1 MNVTELAQYCSTS
14 PATITRMCKSL
25 GYSGYKDFI
34 KDLMLDV
41 SHYMYMLKEMKG
53 RDGHP
58 FLSGYLHHV
67 ISYDAKKQ
75 WV

>member
-1 MNVTELAQYCSTS
+1 MLTILILKSSLLLIENVKSTMASLIVVMNGSCH
-14 PATITRMCKSL
+14 ICH
-25 GYSGYKDFI
+25 
-34 KDLMLDV
+34 V
-41 SHYMYMLKEMKG
+41 SHINMYMLKEMKG

>member
-1 MNVTELAQYCSTS
+1 
-14 PATITRMCKSL
+14 
-25 GYSGYKDFI
+25 
-34 KDLMLDV
+34 MLDSRPFL
-41 SHYMYMLKEMKG
+41 SHQLMGQEARANNVHFYTGENVQINI
-53 RDGHP
+53 DINNP

>member
-1 MNVTELAQYCSTS
+1 MMKVMM
-14 PATITRMCKSL
+14 TI
-25 GYSGYKDFI
+25 
-34 KDLMLDV
+34 DV
-41 SHYMYMLKEMKG
+41 VRNSYMYMLKEMKG
-53 RDGHP
+53 RYGHP